1 MASILSYLQT
11 IRLGFQTKQLNSN
24 NIRNKFA
31 MRADIL
37 LIASKYSV
45 YIFEDLHNT
54 CGVYFVHIYQHVC
67 YIGTYHSHVFF
78 GIIYLPNICIS

>member
-67 YIGTYHSHVFF
+67 YISTYHSHVFF